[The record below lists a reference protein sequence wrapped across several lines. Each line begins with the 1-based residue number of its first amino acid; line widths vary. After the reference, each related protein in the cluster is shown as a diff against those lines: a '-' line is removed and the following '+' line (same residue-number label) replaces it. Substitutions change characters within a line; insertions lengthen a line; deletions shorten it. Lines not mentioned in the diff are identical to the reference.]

1 MNKIIIFDIDSLLF
15 SCSLNVETI
24 EEAIFKYDEIYMS
37 IINTVE
43 DDYIIDDIYNYGCAI
58 GNYRKTINIQYKA
71 NRKSSSIPELLNEL
85 KQYVLENY
93 NVIQGHGL
101 ETDDLVARKW
111 KENKENSIIIS
122 IDKDYR
128 QFPALIYNYH
138 YLHKRFYD
146 ITEAEAKYNFA
157 EQLIVGDENIN
168 YCKGYGKAYAKKLFK
183 DCESDYQYI
192 KQLFILYKK
201 IHKSKARERLID
213 CWRMLALDI

>member
-15 SCSLNVETI
+15 SCSVNVETI
-24 EEAIFKYDEIYMS
+24 EEAIFKYDEVYMS

-43 DDYIIDDIYNYGCAI
+43 DEYIIDNIYNYGCAI
-58 GNYRKTINIQYKA
+58 GNYRKTINREYKA
-71 NRKSSSIPELLNEL
+71 NRKAYDIPELLNEL

-93 NVIQGHGL
+93 DVIHF
-101 ETDDLVARKW
+101 R
-111 KENKENSIIIS
+111 
-122 IDKDYR
+122 
-128 QFPALIYNYH
+128 
-138 YLHKRFYD
+138 HKRFYD
-146 ITEAEAKYNFA
+146 ITEAEARYNFA

-201 IHKSKARERLID
+201 IHKSKARERLLD